1 MTLFSLLLCHS
12 PELFSPSNITLPFAF
27 CADTLNHVQAVDH
40 WRPADQ
46 PGHTPS
52 HTLITHPLN
61 TLVTRPLN
69 TLVTHPLSALHL
81 LNITQYLNTLTSSS
95 HPVKRI
101 HVTDQTVAIKFLGCV
116 AVWIV
121 YIASLANSY
130 AIYVEHNKK
139 LSQLM
144 QV

>member
-1 MTLFSLLLCHS
+1 MSSAQILSTTYKQW
-12 PELFSPSNITLPFAF
+12 ITG
-27 CADTLNHVQAVDH
+27 D
-40 WRPADQ
+40 RPTNQ
-46 PGHTPS
+46 VNTPS
-52 HTLITHPLN
+52 HTLVTHPFNALVNHPLN
-61 TLVTRPLN
+61 TLY
-69 TLVTHPLSALHL
+69 L
-81 LNITQYLNTLTSSS
+81 LNITQYLNALTSSS
-95 HPVKRI
+95 HPVNRN
-101 HVTDQTVAIKFLGCV
+101 HVIDQTVAIKFLGCV